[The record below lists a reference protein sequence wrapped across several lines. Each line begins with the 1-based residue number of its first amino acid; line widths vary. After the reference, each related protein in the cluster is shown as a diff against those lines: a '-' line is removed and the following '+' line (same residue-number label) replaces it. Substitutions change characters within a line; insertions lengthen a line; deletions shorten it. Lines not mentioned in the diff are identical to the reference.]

1 LFLALA
7 FSFTFWYTARRI
19 HMQREE
25 NNRPGGAFRDHTPRA
40 EQTDTVQQAQNRSRS
55 LSEAELIDV
64 FQQLAGPGT
73 IPRFLRLRQELLDWN
88 TRVNLTA
95 ITDPTEVLLKHFL
108 DSLSLLEVYGAERA
122 RVLDI
127 GAGAGFPG
135 LPLKI
140 ARSQWEVVLLEA
152 TGKKVNFQR
161 HIIETLGLHAIEAI
175 HGRAEALAHKP
186 AYRASFDLVT
196 ARAVASL
203 PVLLE
208 YAAPFCRPGAQILL
222 PKKGELSAEL
232 EQGKRAAR
240 VLGVAFKADYPVT
253 LPGLNDGRRILVW
266 EQVKP
271 CPAQYP
277 RSGAAMAKKPLG

>member
-1 LFLALA
+1 M
-7 FSFTFWYTARRI
+7 
-19 HMQREE
+19 HNE
-25 NNRPGGAFRDHTPRA
+25 NNRVASEHAPGS
-40 EQTDTVQQAQNRSRS
+40 EETDGNQQAQSS
-55 LSEAELIDV
+55 LGILTEDEILAELAR
-64 FQQLAGPGT
+64 LAGPACV
-73 IPRFLRLRQELLDWN
+73 PQFLRLRQELLDWN

-95 ITDPTEVLLKHFL
+95 ITEPMEVLLKHFL
-108 DSLSLLEVYGAERA
+108 DSLSLLEVYEAGRA

-140 ARSQWEVVLLEA
+140 ARPQWEVVLLEA

-161 HIIETLGLHAIEAI
+161 HIIETLSLQNIEAI
-175 HGRAEALAHKP
+175 HGRAEELAHKP

-203 PVLLE
+203 PALLE
-208 YAAPFCRPGAQILL
+208 YAAPFCQIGGQILL
-222 PKKGELSAEL
+222 PKKGELSTEL

-240 VLGVAFKADYPVT
+240 ALGLAFKADLPVT

-266 EQVKP
+266 EQVRP

>member
-1 LFLALA
+1 M
-7 FSFTFWYTARRI
+7 
-19 HMQREE
+19 H
-25 NNRPGGAFRDHTPRA
+25 NNKNNAGAGIPGEHTPGFERP
-40 EQTDTVQQAQNRSRS
+40 ETSQQAQSS
-55 LSEAELIDV
+55 LGTLPEDEIVTELAR
-64 FQQLAGPGT
+64 LAGSASLPQ
-73 IPRFLRLRQELLDWN
+73 LLWLRQELLDWN

-95 ITDPTEVLLKHFL
+95 ITEPAEVLLKHFL
-108 DSLSLLEVYGAERA
+108 DSLSLLEVYGAARA

-140 ARSQWEVVLLEA
+140 ARPGWEVVLLEA

-161 HIIETLGLHAIEAI
+161 HIIETLSLQNIEAI
-175 HGRAEALAHKP
+175 HGRAEELAHKP

-203 PVLLE
+203 PALLE
-208 YAAPFCRPGAQILL
+208 YAAPFCRPGGQILL
-222 PKKGELSAEL
+222 PKKGELNTEL
-232 EQGKRAAR
+232 EGGKRAAR
-240 VLGVAFKADYPVT
+240 VLGLALKADLPVT

-266 EQVKP
+266 EQIRP
-271 CPAQYP
+271 CPPQYP